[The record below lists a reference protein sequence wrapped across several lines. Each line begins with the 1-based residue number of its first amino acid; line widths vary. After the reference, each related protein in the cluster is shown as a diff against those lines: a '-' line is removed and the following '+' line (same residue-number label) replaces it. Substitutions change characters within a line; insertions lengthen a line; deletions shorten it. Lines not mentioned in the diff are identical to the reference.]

1 MRLKEAEVKNYG
13 YLAVKYDK
21 TYERLRIFEDLL
33 KEEPKLGLSCSE
45 KERVCSLIREY
56 SNFRALCNNVGDEI
70 IILAFIFYVKLS
82 VNRRTNLNKWDI
94 CRKYGLNERKYSL
107 IITRLLNT
115 TLKE

>member
-33 KEEPKLGLSCSE
+33 KEEPKLGLSRRE

-56 SNFRALCNNVGDEI
+56 RNFRALCNNVQSET
-70 IILAFIFYVKLS
+70 IILAFIFYVKILS
-82 VNRRTNLNKWDI
+82 DPLIRLNEWGI
-94 CRKYGLNERKYSL
+94 CKKYGLNERKYSL
-107 IITRLLNT
+107 IIARLLNA
-115 TLKE
+115 TLK

>member
-1 MRLKEAEVKNYG
+1 MRLKESEAKNYG
-13 YLAVKYDK
+13 YLTVKYDK

-33 KEEPKLGLSCSE
+33 KEEPKLGLSRSE
-45 KERVCSLIREY
+45 KERVCSLIRKY

-82 VNRRTNLNKWDI
+82 VNRRTNLSKWDI